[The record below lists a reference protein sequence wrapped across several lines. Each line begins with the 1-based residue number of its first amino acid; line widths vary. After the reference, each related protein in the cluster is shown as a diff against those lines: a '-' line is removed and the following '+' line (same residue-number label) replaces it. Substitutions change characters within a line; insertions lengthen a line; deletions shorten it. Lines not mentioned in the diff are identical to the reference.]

1 MNRKRKELI
10 ISVTGVLLLL
20 LSAVFC
26 YQTVRDAIIDNE
38 KESIQNIA
46 EVSSHSLKATL
57 QGKSNLV
64 YAALSGDMASEE
76 SIEAS
81 LLKIGE
87 KGKYI
92 RLDQVSQLQDW
103 EADSCEEAGKNPGH
117 VIAGPIRK
125 TYSGG
130 YVLYLTKAVYMN
142 RSIAG
147 YVQIELTGSF

>member
-1 MNRKRKELI
+1 MNKKRKELI

-26 YQTVRDAIIDNE
+26 YQTVRDAIINNE

-87 KGKYI
+87 RGNISVWIKSVNCKTGNQIPARRQEKI
-92 RLDQVSQLQDW
+92 QDTLLQD
-103 EADSCEEAGKNPGH
+103 
-117 VIAGPIRK
+117 
-125 TYSGG
+125 
-130 YVLYLTKAVYMN
+130 
-142 RSIAG
+142 
-147 YVQIELTGSF
+147 Q

>member
-26 YQTVRDAIIDNE
+26 YQTVRDAIINNE

-64 YAALSGDMASEE
+64 YAALSGDMASEGE
-76 SIEAS
+76 YRSKFIEDWR
-81 LLKIGE
+81 KGE
-87 KGKYI
+87 IY
-92 RLDQVSQLQDW
+92 
-103 EADSCEEAGKNPGH
+103 P
-117 VIAGPIRK
+117 
-125 TYSGG
+125 SG
-130 YVLYLTKAVYMN
+130 
-142 RSIAG
+142 S
-147 YVQIELTGSF
+147 S

>member
-57 QGKSNLV
+57 QGKSNCKTGKQIP
-64 YAALSGDMASEE
+64 ARRQEKIQDM
-76 SIEAS
+76 
-81 LLKIGE
+81 L
-87 KGKYI
+87 
-92 RLDQVSQLQDW
+92 LQD
-103 EADSCEEAGKNPGH
+103 
-117 VIAGPIRK
+117 
-125 TYSGG
+125 
-130 YVLYLTKAVYMN
+130 
-142 RSIAG
+142 
-147 YVQIELTGSF
+147 Q

>member
-1 MNRKRKELI
+1 MNKKRKELI

-26 YQTVRDAIIDNE
+26 YQTVRDAIINNE

-76 SIEAS
+76 NIY
-81 LLKIGE
+81 KNGE
-87 KGKYI
+87 KPFAMIICDVWIKSVNCKTGNQIPARRQEKI
-92 RLDQVSQLQDW
+92 QDTLLQD
-103 EADSCEEAGKNPGH
+103 
-117 VIAGPIRK
+117 
-125 TYSGG
+125 
-130 YVLYLTKAVYMN
+130 
-142 RSIAG
+142 
-147 YVQIELTGSF
+147 Q

>member
-1 MNRKRKELI
+1 MNKKRKELI

-26 YQTVRDAIIDNE
+26 YQTVRDAIINNE

-103 EADSCEEAGKNPGH
+103 ESDSCEEAGKNPGH
-117 VIAGPIRK
+117 VIAGTNKENI
-125 TYSGG
+125 
-130 YVLYLTKAVYMN
+130 
-142 RSIAG
+142 
-147 YVQIELTGSF
+147 

>member
-92 RLDQVSQLQDW
+92 RLDPS
-103 EADSCEEAGKNPGH
+103 
-117 VIAGPIRK
+117 
-125 TYSGG
+125 
-130 YVLYLTKAVYMN
+130 
-142 RSIAG
+142 
-147 YVQIELTGSF
+147 